1 MGKRIVM
8 IIGHPRGASFGHA
21 LAKAYH
27 EGAVAAGHTV
37 DTLDLAALSFD
48 PILHQ
53 GYAAAQALE
62 PDLEKAQQLIKQAQH
77 LVFVYP
83 TWWGGLPALL
93 KGFIERVFLP
103 GFAFKYRQG
112 SPFWDRL
119 LTGRSADLLV
129 TMDSPPLYYRWVA
142 RMPGHNQMKRSILE
156 FCGIRPVRI
165 FSIGPVKGS
174 SPQRREKWLQ
184 QARNRGR
191 RLR

>member
-1 MGKRIVM
+1 MSKRVL
-8 IIGHPRGASFGHA
+8 IILGHPRGASFGRA
-21 LAKAYH
+21 LADAYQ
-27 EGAVAAGHTV
+27 EGALGAGHQVDTV
-37 DTLDLAALSFD
+37 DLASLSFD

-53 GYAAAQALE
+53 GYAGSQELE
-62 PDLEKAQQLIKQAQH
+62 PDLVRAQQLISQAQH

-83 TWWGGLPALL
+83 TWWGSMPALL
-93 KGFIERVFLP
+93 KAFIERVFLP

-112 SPFWDRL
+112 SPLWDKL

-142 RMPGHNQMKRSILE
+142 RMPGHNQMRRTILG
-156 FCGIRPVRI
+156 FCGIKPVRI

-174 SPQRREKWLQ
+174 RQHKRESWIQK
-184 QARNRGR
+184 ARDIGS